1 MTAIMKYF
9 TRLTTVS
16 LALFVFTS
24 CQVEQP
30 EPEPNPGPPTTDI
43 WLYEFG
49 DTGVNLLSRITNRD
63 GYDNQP
69 MFTSDNSK
77 LLFSSDRTGR
87 VNTHIYDIDTAA
99 ISQVTFSEADK
110 YSPTPIPG
118 TNDEQF
124 SVVHSD
130 SVIFQ
135 GLWRY
140 AVDNSQEP
148 APITD
153 VDAVAYF
160 TWAGANNVLFW
171 RLGEPNTLQ
180 LLDAA
185 TGDTTVLDVGRVES
199 LHAIPGEAASSDIM
213 SKEGENTEIKRF
225 DWETQESTSI
235 AVALEGAR
243 YFCWTPDGA
252 ILMVVDN
259 ELYTFKPGEQVDWN
273 LAATLD
279 VEGGSRLAVSPDGSM
294 LAVVAHHTS
303 GLATE

>member
-1 MTAIMKYF
+1 MKYF
-9 TRLTTVS
+9 THLAVVS
-16 LALFVFTS
+16 LALIVFAS
-24 CQVEQP
+24 CQQEQA
-30 EPEPNPGPPTTDI
+30 EPDPNLGPPTTDV
-43 WLYEFG
+43 WLYEFS
-49 DTGVNLLSRITNRD
+49 DSGVDLIARVTNRD

-69 MFTSDNSK
+69 TFTADNSK

-87 VNTHIYDIDTAA
+87 VNSHFYDIASA
-99 ISQVTFSEADK
+99 EISQLTFTEADK

-140 AVDNSQEP
+140 TVDNSQEP

-160 TWAGANNVLFW
+160 TWAGPNSVLFW
-171 RLGEPNTLQ
+171 RLGETNTLQ
-180 LLDAA
+180 LLDAVS
-185 TGDTTVLDVGRVES
+185 GDTTVLDVGRVES
-199 LHAIPGEAASSDIM
+199 LHAIPGESASSYIM

-235 AVALEGAR
+235 VVALEGAR

-252 ILMVVDN
+252 VLMIVDN
-259 ELYTFKPGEQVDWN
+259 ELYSYKPGESVDWN

-279 VEGGSRLAVSPDGSM
+279 VQGGSRLAVSPDGRM
-294 LAVVAHHTS
+294 LAVVAHHAS
-303 GLATE
+303 GPAGE